1 MQVSGFGGEAFGR
14 GASLRLIAKP
24 SLCTDPRRFASGSA
38 CSLPVR
44 RFCCGFAAQR
54 FVRILTTSSF
64 TPFAPSKGQPERRRP
79 CCGGKAFGLGAS
91 LRLIAKPS
99 LCTDPRRFASGSACL
114 YLYDS
119 FCYGFAAQRF
129 VRLPTTFMLCLPREA
144 TLTNG
149 PPIGW
154 RPSAGGC
161 SFA

>member
-1 MQVSGFGGEAFGR
+1 MDTHRGRLALPTVSMQVLPPR
-14 GASLRLIAKP
+14 GAITCANA
-24 SLCTDPRRFASGSA
+24 CDNPRRFASGSA
-38 CSLPVR
+38 CFLPVR

-129 VRLPTTFMLCLPREA
+129 VRLPTTFMLCLLR
-144 TLTNG
+144 LNQ
-149 PPIGW
+149 
-154 RPSAGGC
+154 
-161 SFA
+161 